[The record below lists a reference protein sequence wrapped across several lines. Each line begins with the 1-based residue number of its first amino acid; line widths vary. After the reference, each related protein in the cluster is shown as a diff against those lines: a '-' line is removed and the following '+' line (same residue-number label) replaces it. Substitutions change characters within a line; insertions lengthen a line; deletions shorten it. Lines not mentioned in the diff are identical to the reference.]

1 MSRIDLL
8 TAQMRQ
14 RAVKRVSIQADE
26 RMKLFGDGDK
36 FLGAGA
42 CLTAQAINDILSP
55 IAPGPLDGNPITFCY
70 TGRDGQF
77 EIAVAPG
84 GRSFDVL
91 AMSFS
96 PASTGAMPTV
106 SFGGAASQSA
116 PLQTRSAFE
125 PLTPTVSSP
134 APEVDWYYC
143 ANDQQQGPFPSA
155 QIKTLIKDGQIKADT
170 LMWSASLSDWQA
182 TSLTEFKTLLP
193 TMPSP
198 FAPATDAFG
207 NPLNVAPIADPENAW
222 YYRSATGQTVPLDKA
237 TLVGR
242 IKNNSLSPTTMV
254 WREGMAEWKM
264 ASETNLLQA
273 APAAPLPSPTPR
285 SAFGPRT
292 VGNNSNPYDVYGT
305 STNNSGCGPET
316 DVPKEARGLF
326 NVGAFLFPCLWSY
339 SMGLE
344 GLGRGIFFFNILC
357 RWVPFLWVLKIPLCL
372 YLGFAGNRLAWQH
385 RRWSDTE
392 EFKKCQFL
400 WATISAG
407 VTAALWIIFALIY
420 VWLVG
425 QSHQYSSQ
433 FSPSN
438 TTTSSVPLPPDN
450 SQPFGPPP
458 PSAP

>member
-14 RAVKRVSIQADE
+14 RAVRRVSIQADE
-26 RMKLFGDGDK
+26 RMKLFGENDR

-42 CLTAQAINDILSP
+42 CLSAQAINEILSP
-55 IAPGPLDGNPITFCY
+55 IAPGPLDGNPVTFCY

-106 SFGGAASQSA
+106 SFQGAASQVA

-125 PLTPTVSSP
+125 PLSP
-134 APEVDWYYC
+134 AAPASAPEPDWYYC
-143 ANDQQQGPFPSA
+143 ANDQQQGPFPPV
-155 QIKTLIKDGQIKADT
+155 QIKTLIKDGQIKGDT
-170 LMWSASLSDWQA
+170 LMWCATMSEWQA
-182 TSLTEFKTLLP
+182 ASLTEFKTLLP
-193 TMPSP
+193 AMPSP

-207 NPLNVAPIADPENAW
+207 NPLNVAPVADPENAW

-242 IKNNSLSPTTMV
+242 IQSHSLSPQTMV

-264 ASETNLLQA
+264 ASESALLQA
-273 APAAPLPSPTPR
+273 APAAPLPSPVPR
-285 SAFGPRT
+285 SPFAPRT
-292 VGNNSNPYDVYGT
+292 TGHNSNPYDVYGT

-326 NVGAFLFPCLWSY
+326 NVGAFLFPGLWSY
-339 SMGLE
+339 SMGMAT
-344 GLGRGIFFFNILC
+344 LGRGLLFFNLASYWFPIL
-357 RWVPFLWVLKIPLCL
+357 WLIKIPFLF
-372 YLGFAGNRLAWQH
+372 YMGFVGNRLAWQH
-385 RRWSDTE
+385 RRWSDVG
-392 EFKKCQFL
+392 EFKQVQWK

-407 VTAALWIIFALIY
+407 VTVGLIVGRTLMY
-420 VWLVG
+420 MWLLG
-425 QSHQYSSQ
+425 QSHAYNSQ
-433 FSPSN
+433 FNPNS
-438 TTTSSVPLPPDN
+438 TTTSSLPLPPDN